1 MPIIRDFALPKA
13 IGDLAFP
20 AATDAFFVA
29 FLASKDPQTN
39 KPWCP
44 DVVAALPTLESTFT
58 GANKPQAA
66 FVEVGQRPEYAFWKS
81 LGRSRLLIYV
91 CRWKDPKNVFR
102 TEWRVN
108 NVPALLRFEKTSE
121 GVNEVGR
128 LIEGE
133 ILDQERLEK
142 LLSPSSK

>member
-1 MPIIRDFALPKA
+1 MPIIHNFALPKA
-13 IGDLAFP
+13 IGDLAIP
-20 AATDAFFVA
+20 AATDAFFIA

-66 FVEVGQRPEYAFWKS
+66 FVEVGQRPE
-81 LGRSRLLIYV
+81 
-91 CRWKDPKNVFR
+91 WKDPKNAFR
-102 TEWRVN
+102 TEWKVN

-121 GVNEVGR
+121 GVKEVGR

-142 LLSPSSK
+142 LLLPSSK